1 MAMTLHLEHGSRS
14 AKLALHG
21 LPASKPKPKL
31 QQRSAVGEVGSWRIA
46 NGIQRQAEGFEAL
59 RDGDPELDLALAGTE
74 IDSDET
80 NPAWFDA
87 AASEPVPI
95 GDFADI
101 DIVFGPDGEEKT
113 RRPHLVRRPN
123 LDELHPVKLGK
134 RMPMAEAL
142 TGFAFKQMLQLA
154 HTDGLSFEF
163 LRDLAADLAQVGS
176 RVADRVVHREFVPY
190 ADALRSMRAM
200 HGLVLVNSP
209 DSRDSVFVPGKLYD
223 YLMARRPVLF
233 VGSPGDASH
242 IVERCGG
249 CAFEYGSARQIAATL
264 TEWID
269 APAPRLVDPVEE
281 FDPQHTFA
289 PLLDRL
295 A

>member
-87 AASEPVPI
+87 TAAEPVPI

-163 LRDLAADLAQVGS
+163 LRDLAADLAQKQE
-176 RVADRVVHREFVPY
+176 VALLGGGPKGN
-190 ADALRSMRAM
+190 LP
-200 HGLVLVNSP
+200 LVL
-209 DSRDSVFVPGKLYD
+209 RE
-223 YLMARRPVLF
+223 
-233 VGSPGDASH
+233 H
-242 IVERCGG
+242 
-249 CAFEYGSARQIAATL
+249 GSAYRAFLYGEVDDAGRYQLLLLLSDQELKLPAAK
-264 TEWID
+264 E
-269 APAPRLVDPVEE
+269 A
-281 FDPQHTFA
+281 
-289 PLLDRL
+289 
-295 A
+295 

>member
-59 RDGDPELDLALAGTE
+59 RDGDPELDLVLAGTE

-101 DIVFGPDGEEKT
+101 DIVYGPDGEEKT
-113 RRPHLVRRPN
+113 RRPHLIRRPN

-163 LRDLAADLAQVGS
+163 LRDLAADLAQKQE
-176 RVADRVVHREFVPY
+176 VALLGAGPKGN
-190 ADALRSMRAM
+190 LP
-200 HGLVLVNSP
+200 LVL
-209 DSRDSVFVPGKLYD
+209 RE
-223 YLMARRPVLF
+223 
-233 VGSPGDASH
+233 H
-242 IVERCGG
+242 
-249 CAFEYGSARQIAATL
+249 GSAYRAFLYGEVDDAGRYQLLLLLSDQELKLPAAK
-264 TEWID
+264 E
-269 APAPRLVDPVEE
+269 A
-281 FDPQHTFA
+281 
-289 PLLDRL
+289 
-295 A
+295 